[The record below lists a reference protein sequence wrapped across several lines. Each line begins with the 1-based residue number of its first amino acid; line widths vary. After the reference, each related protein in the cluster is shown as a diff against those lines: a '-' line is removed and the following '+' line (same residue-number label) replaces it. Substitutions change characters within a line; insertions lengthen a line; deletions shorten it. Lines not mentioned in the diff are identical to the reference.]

1 MINIALLFV
10 IVGLAITVAVKNSET
25 RKVKK
30 YYRKKVNSLEREN
43 TILHQEFEKA
53 KNFIN
58 KMTQEK

>member
-10 IVGLAITVAVKNSET
+10 IVGLAITIAVKNSET

-30 YYRKKVNSLEREN
+30 YYRKRVDSLEREN
-43 TILHQEFEKA
+43 TILHQEFDKA

-58 KMTQEK
+58 RINREK

>member
-30 YYRKKVNSLEREN
+30 YYRKKVDSLEREN

-53 KNFIN
+53 I
-58 KMTQEK
+58 